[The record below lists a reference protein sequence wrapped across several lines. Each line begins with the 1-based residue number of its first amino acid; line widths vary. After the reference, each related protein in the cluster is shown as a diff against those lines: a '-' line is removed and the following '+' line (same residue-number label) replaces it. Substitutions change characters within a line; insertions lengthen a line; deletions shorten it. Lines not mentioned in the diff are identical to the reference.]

1 MEYDFLS
8 DGKPH
13 KVSIETKG
21 EMQIAVVDG
30 KSFEINAHRVSSQ
43 TISLLMDGK
52 SYLAHVARDGEK
64 TFVAIGTSRFL
75 LEEPKQE
82 SDRAGLREG
91 TSGKAEGT
99 IKAPMPGMVI
109 KVHVAEGAEVNP
121 GDGLVVVEAMK
132 MEHEMRAGMKALVE
146 KVHVKPGQ
154 QVDAFQVLV
163 ELVPIKEKE

>member
-13 KVSIETKG
+13 SVSLEVKG
-21 EMQIAVVDG
+21 EQQVAVVDG
-30 KSFEINAHRVSSQ
+30 KRFEISPHRVSSQ
-43 TISLLMDGK
+43 AISLLIEGR
-52 SYLAHVARDGEK
+52 SYLAHVAREGEK
-64 TFVAIGTSRFL
+64 VFVAIGTSRFL
-75 LEEPKQE
+75 LEEPRQE
-82 SDRAGLREG
+82 SDQPGVRGG
-91 TSGKAEGT
+91 TAGKAEGT

-109 KVHVAEGAEVNP
+109 KVAVVVGAEVNP

-132 MEHEMRAGMKALVE
+132 MEHEMRSGMKAVVE

-163 ELVPIKEKE
+163 ELKPVEG